1 MSNDRLPLLAQAAL
15 CMFLPA
21 VFAGLYVLASTVAI
35 AFDVEPG
42 NRWLLLMPAVLIGAG
57 SLFQYRYVQRS
68 IASNTID
75 QTASPMAVTLCTVIG
90 AVLGVVVMPYIAGG
104 DAGVRTPWNRNSVSF
119 PGAVMLGIVWLS
131 AWAGLTVRS
140 GATGGQRSTE

>member
-21 VFAGLYVLASTVAI
+21 VFAGLYVLASAVAR

-42 NRWLLLMPAVLIGAG
+42 NRWLLLIPVVLIGAG

-75 QTASPMAVTLCTVIG
+75 RAASPMVVTLGTVIG
-90 AVLGVVVMPYIAGG
+90 AVIGVVVMPYIAGG
-104 DAGVRTPWNRNSVSF
+104 DAGVRTPWNRNSISF
-119 PGAVMLGIVWLS
+119 PA
-131 AWAGLTVRS
+131 RS
-140 GATGGQRSTE
+140 CS